1 LSILRIILALSV
13 VSILS
18 INVSNSFAQEF
29 DSEEIGLGVPDI
41 SVNPISGPPG
51 TEITITVKEMPLAP
65 EGHDP
70 RIEFFAYVPFVTAL
84 GDNVANN
91 CNSEHCFPVYS
102 FDEINDNKLAP
113 KTIKFSLF
121 STDNPKATIQG
132 GFQESVCDVIIDG
145 KTIERYGTVC
155 HTLDQPIGDYEIKFA
170 WGIQGS
176 DKFDIIKTVTFTVTE
191 KGTEIVEATQNPDE
205 ELMDAYDK
213 GEITEQEFDDAM
225 RELGYDDD
233 AIRKSKALLGKL
245 PHQQGEFAPEQ
256 KEAILEGIE
265 KAEEQ
270 AKEER
275 EAAEEISEDI
285 VETDVDAPQEVQ
297 TAVSDTPEEKREEK
311 SGCLIATAAFGTE
324 LAPQVQ
330 LLRETRDNVLF
341 STGSGT
347 TFMAGFNEF
356 YYTFSPAI
364 ADFERENAV
373 FRELVRGTITP
384 MLSTLSILNYVDIN
398 SESEMLGYGI
408 GIILLNVGMYFVAPA
423 IVITQIRKYL
433 KS

>member
-29 DSEEIGLGVPDI
+29 DSKEIGLGVPDI
-41 SVNPISGPPG
+41 SVSPISGPPG
-51 TEITITVKEMPLAP
+51 TEITITVKGMPLAP
-65 EGHDP
+65 EEHDP

-91 CNSEHCFPVYS
+91 CNGEHCFPVYS
-102 FDEINDNKLAP
+102 FDEINDDKLAP

-155 HTLDQPIGDYEIKFA
+155 HTMDQPLGDYEIKFA

-205 ELMDAYDK
+205 ALMESYDK
-213 GEITEQEFDDAM
+213 GEITEQEFDDSM

-270 AKEER
+270 AREER
-275 EAAEEISEDI
+275 ETAEEIPEDV

-297 TAVSDTPEEKREEK
+297 TAVSDTPEKPAEK
-311 SGCLIATAAFGTE
+311 SGCLIATVAFGTE

-341 STGSGT
+341 STSSGT
-347 TFMAGFNEF
+347 AFMAGFNEF
-356 YYTFSPAI
+356 YYTFSPAV

-423 IVITQIRKYL
+423 IIIIQVRKYL
-433 KS
+433 KA

>member
-1 LSILRIILALSV
+1 
-13 VSILS
+13 
-18 INVSNSFAQEF
+18 
-29 DSEEIGLGVPDI
+29 
-41 SVNPISGPPG
+41 
-51 TEITITVKEMPLAP
+51 M
-65 EGHDP
+65 
-70 RIEFFAYVPFVTAL
+70 
-84 GDNVANN
+84 
-91 CNSEHCFPVYS
+91 
-102 FDEINDNKLAP
+102 
-113 KTIKFSLF
+113 
-121 STDNPKATIQG
+121 
-132 GFQESVCDVIIDG
+132 
-145 KTIERYGTVC
+145 
-155 HTLDQPIGDYEIKFA
+155 KFA

-205 ELMDAYDK
+205 ALMESYDK
-213 GEITEQEFDDAM
+213 GEITEQEFDDSM

-270 AKEER
+270 AREER
-275 EAAEEISEDI
+275 ETAEEIPEDV

-297 TAVSDTPEEKREEK
+297 TAVSDTPEKPAEK
-311 SGCLIATAAFGTE
+311 SGCLIATVAFGTE

-341 STGSGT
+341 STSSGT
-347 TFMAGFNEF
+347 AFMAGFNEF
-356 YYTFSPAI
+356 YYTFSPAV

-423 IVITQIRKYL
+423 IIIIQVRKYL
-433 KS
+433 KA

>member
-1 LSILRIILALSV
+1 MSILRIILALSV

-29 DSEEIGLGVPDI
+29 DSEQIGLGVPDI
-41 SVNPISGPPG
+41 SVSPISGPPG
-51 TEITITVKEMPLAP
+51 TEITITVKGMPLAP
-65 EGHDP
+65 QGHDP

-91 CNSEHCFPVYS
+91 CNGEHCFPVYS

-113 KTIKFSLF
+113 KTIRFSLF

-132 GFQESVCDVIIDG
+132 GFQESVCDVVIDG

-155 HTLDQPIGDYEIKFA
+155 HTLDQPVGNYEIKFA

-176 DKFDIIKTVTFTVTE
+176 DKFDIIKTATFTVTE

-205 ELMDAYDK
+205 ALMELFDK

-270 AKEER
+270 AKEEH
-275 EAAEEISEDI
+275 EAEK
-285 VETDVDAPQEVQ
+285 
-297 TAVSDTPEEKREEK
+297 AVPEEVESQEPAVIQTLENDEKQTEQKPAEK

-347 TFMAGFNEF
+347 AFMAGFNEF
-356 YYTFSPAI
+356 YYTFSPAV

-373 FRELVRGTITP
+373 FREIVRYTITP
-384 MLSTLSILNYVDIN
+384 MLSTLSILNYVDVD

-408 GIILLNVGMYFVAPA
+408 GIILLNVGMYFVVPT
-423 IVITQIRKYL
+423 IIITQVRKYL

>member
-1 LSILRIILALSV
+1 MSILRIILALSA

-18 INVSNSFAQEF
+18 INVSNSLAQEF
-29 DSEEIGLGVPDI
+29 DSKEIGLGVPDI
-41 SVNPISGPPG
+41 SVSPISGPPG
-51 TEITITVKEMPLAP
+51 TEITITVKGMPLAP

-70 RIEFFAYVPFVTAL
+70 RIEFFAYAPFVTAL

-91 CNSEHCFPVYS
+91 CNGEHCFPVYS
-102 FDEINDNKLAP
+102 FDEINDDKLAP

-155 HTLDQPIGDYEIKFA
+155 HTMDQPLGDYEIKFA

-205 ELMDAYDK
+205 ALMESYDK

-256 KEAILEGIE
+256 KEAVLEGIE

-275 EAAEEISEDI
+275 EAAEEILEDV

-297 TAVSDTPEEKREEK
+297 TAVSDTPEKPAEK

-330 LLRETRDNVLF
+330 LLRETRDNILF

-347 TFMAGFNEF
+347 AFMAGFNEF
-356 YYTFSPAI
+356 YYTFSPAV

-423 IVITQIRKYL
+423 IIIIQVRKYL

>member
-1 LSILRIILALSV
+1 MRTLRIILVLSI

-29 DSEEIGLGVPDI
+29 NSEEIGLGVPDI
-41 SVNPISGPPG
+41 SVSPISGPPG
-51 TEITITVKEMPLAP
+51 TEVTITVKGMPLAP

-91 CNSEHCFPVYS
+91 CNGEHCFPVYS
-102 FDEINDNKLAP
+102 FDEINDDKLAP
-113 KTIKFSLF
+113 KAIKFSLF

-155 HTLDQPIGDYEIKFA
+155 HTMDQPVGDYEIKFA

-191 KGTEIVEATQNPDE
+191 KGTEIVEAAQNPDE
-205 ELMDAYDK
+205 TLMDAYDK

-245 PHQQGEFAPEQ
+245 PHQQGEFVPEQ

-275 EAAEEISEDI
+275 ESEEAVPEEIESPEPTIIQTLENDEK
-285 VETDVDAPQEVQ
+285 ET
-297 TAVSDTPEEKREEK
+297 EENPAEK

-324 LAPQVQ
+324 LAPQIQ

-347 TFMAGFNEF
+347 AFMAGFNEF
-356 YYTFSPAI
+356 YYTFSPAV

-373 FRELVRGTITP
+373 FRELVRGVITP

-423 IVITQIRKYL
+423 IVIIQVRKYL

>member
-1 LSILRIILALSV
+1 MSILRIILALSI

-29 DSEEIGLGVPDI
+29 DSEEIGFGVPDI
-41 SVNPISGPPG
+41 SMSPISGPPG
-51 TEITITVKEMPLAP
+51 TEITITVKGMPLAP

-155 HTLDQPIGDYEIKFA
+155 HTMDQPVGDYEIKFA

-191 KGTEIVEATQNPDE
+191 KGTETVEATQNPDE
-205 ELMDAYDK
+205 ALMDAYDK

-245 PHQQGEFAPEQ
+245 PHQKGEFAPEQ

-275 EAAEEISEDI
+275 EAAEEIPEDI
-285 VETDVDAPQEVQ
+285 IETDVDAPQEVQ

-311 SGCLIATAAFGTE
+311 SGCLIATATFGTE

-330 LLRETRDNVLF
+330 LLREIRDNVLF

-347 TFMAGFNEF
+347 AFMAGFNEF
-356 YYTFSPAI
+356 YYTFSPAV

-423 IVITQIRKYL
+423 IIIIQVKKYL